1 MKGDETIKQIMK
13 RGLKLFLILCLLVE
27 SFSTAVAVKA
37 EETAD
42 KGHTVKIYVDNT
54 VIESKWY
61 NYGERIQLPKY
72 YEKAVIE
79 EGTGEDGEKI
89 YWTDKEVSFI
99 HEWKWIVNVEYQTA
113 VDQTPELI
121 LTPDF
126 TLESDVIKIRGYTGY
141 TASTKDDDKKITV
154 RFHIN
159 KSCTEERIYEPGTK
173 VMFPDC
179 YQGKWIEKWQYALNK
194 NSTWSPSW
202 SQKDTDQVKT
212 VYGIPDI
219 MLTKDRTVW
228 NFYGYTKGYV
238 SGIKLEP
245 LLPES
250 KEIVII
256 DTTPPVIKNI
266 KNKKKYKKNKVTVYA
281 SDDNE
286 LFKVTVNGKKV
297 KLKKTKTGKYK
308 GYYQFTLKRKK
319 KTKKYKIIAWDPW
332 DNHTTKTIWIC
343 KKK

>member
-1 MKGDETIKQIMK
+1 MKGDEIMKQIMK

-42 KGHTVKIYVDNT
+42 KGRMVKIYVDNT

-72 YEKAVIE
+72 YEKAVTE

-89 YWTDKEVSFI
+89 YWTNKKVSFI

-154 RFHIN
+154 RFYIN
-159 KSCTEERIYEPGTK
+159 YIY
-173 VMFPDC
+173 
-179 YQGKWIEKWQYALNK
+179 
-194 NSTWSPSW
+194 
-202 SQKDTDQVKT
+202 
-212 VYGIPDI
+212 
-219 MLTKDRTVW
+219 
-228 NFYGYTKGYV
+228 
-238 SGIKLEP
+238 
-245 LLPES
+245 
-250 KEIVII
+250 
-256 DTTPPVIKNI
+256 
-266 KNKKKYKKNKVTVYA
+266 
-281 SDDNE
+281 
-286 LFKVTVNGKKV
+286 LFNY
-297 KLKKTKTGKYK
+297 L
-308 GYYQFTLKRKK
+308 F
-319 KTKKYKIIAWDPW
+319 ISS
-332 DNHTTKTIWIC
+332 
-343 KKK
+343 